1 MNFITNITNRVQ
13 KNESGQGTLEFA
25 CAAIIL
31 LAITFGCID
40 FGRAVYAKSTIQA
53 ASQEAV
59 RAAIVHEDATNAVHT
74 RMVGLNADSV
84 VVAVTNAV
92 DSVEVT
98 VSYDFKFVTPLMSTL
113 FGGSNG
119 TIELTSVAS
128 MIS

>member
-1 MNFITNITNRVQ
+1 MDFITKIAKRVEN
-13 KNESGQGTLEFA
+13 NESGQGTLEFA
-25 CAAIIL
+25 CTAIIL

-59 RAAIVHEDATNAVHT
+59 RAAIVNEDATNAVHD
-74 RMVGLNADSV
+74 RMIGLDEDNV
-84 VVAVTNAV
+84 VVAISNAV

-98 VSYDFKFVTPLMSTL
+98 VSYEFSFVTPLMSSL

-119 TIELTSVAS
+119 TVELTSSAS
-128 MIS
+128 MVS